1 MIRYYKFNKCFKIKK
16 NKMNKILALKKISQI
31 HINLN
36 KKNKKAFNFQNNN
49 RNKILNK
56 MIKKA
61 KIKKAK
67 KQEN

>member
-1 MIRYYKFNKCFKIKK
+1 MNKFLTLKK
-16 NKMNKILALKKISQI
+16 NSQI

-49 RNKILNK
+49 HNKILNK

-67 KQEN
+67 KQEK